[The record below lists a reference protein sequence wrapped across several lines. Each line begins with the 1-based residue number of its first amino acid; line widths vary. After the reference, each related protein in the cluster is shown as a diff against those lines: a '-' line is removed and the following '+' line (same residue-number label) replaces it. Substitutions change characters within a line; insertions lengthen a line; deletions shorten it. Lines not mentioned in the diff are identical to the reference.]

1 MHSSAERNCDRRLS
15 DHEGQTNDCLE
26 LGMVGLVPLSL
37 QITRI
42 TPPAISS
49 GRGIAV
55 WPP

>member
-26 LGMVGLVPLSL
+26 LGMVGLVPFSL
-37 QITRI
+37 QIARI
-42 TPPAISS
+42 MPPAISS
-49 GRGIAV
+49 GPEIGV